1 MNLNQAL
8 RSTSTDH
15 TGAYYDVLG
24 CGPHS
29 DHDQIHAEYRHRARQ
44 FHPDKMQQPSSQ
56 GQSRDEWDRIR
67 EAYEVL
73 GDPQRRAQYDRWM
86 ASRIPVPFDQWLRS
100 SHAHAVHW
108 SFDYQKRT
116 IEMPVSSSS
125 GWRCSS
131 PQPEVNDIYAK
142 FRNYEI

>member
-1 MNLNQAL
+1 MNLNEAL
-8 RSTSTDH
+8 HPTACQLTE
-15 TGAYYDVLG
+15 YYDVLG

-29 DHDQIHAEYRHRARQ
+29 THDQIHAEYRHLALQ
-44 FHPDKMQQPSSQ
+44 FHPDKKLTAK
-56 GQSRDEWDRIR
+56 RDNWNQIR

-73 GDPQRRAQYDRWM
+73 GDPQRRAQYDRWR
-86 ASRIPVPFDQWLRS
+86 ASRLPVPFDQWLRS

-108 SFDYQKRT
+108 SFDYQKRA
-116 IEMPVSSSS
+116 IEMTPPANN

-131 PQPEVNDIYAK
+131 AQLPDNDIYAK